1 MTVSKET
8 RAKGAKGANG
18 HLLVAPAVYGGGDG
32 QQANNH
38 IDIIAVCVIATRA
51 RAQGMWQVRT

>member
-1 MTVSKET
+1 MSKET
-8 RAKGAKGANG
+8 RAKGAKR

-38 IDIIAVCVIATRA
+38 IDIIAVCVSTMRA